1 MPRGKR
7 RRHRGGILR
16 FLIPAAV
23 LAAEAAKR
31 KKKPMG
37 KISRGKWAADKQLIW
52 RTLRRTGLGP
62 LAKLAVFK

>member
-7 RRHRGGILR
+7 RRHRGGILP

-23 LAAEAAKR
+23 LAAEATKR
-31 KKKPMG
+31 KKKQMG
-37 KISRGKWAADKQLIW
+37 NITRGKWAADKRRIRW
-52 RTLRRTGLGP
+52 TLRRTGLGP